1 MVAIESSIDCSQLSL
16 VHKDHDRVDDDSRHI
31 GFIIIHT
38 MASERADVRDLSSSL
53 RSALSPALTLPFFLT
68 STSPFAMIDEAESV
82 HDSLLRASPA
92 VVSGLE

>member
-31 GFIIIHT
+31 GFIIHT

-53 RSALSPALTLPFFLT
+53 RSALSPALTLPSFLT